1 MDALQKLLFQR
12 AAVRGETVVLHDEFS
27 RSVEH
32 QHLPLA
38 VRRLA
43 GEVTASA
50 LLAAAALEFDG
61 TVLLQIAGDGPIK
74 LLVAEVRPGLL
85 FRVSVTMRED
95 AGEIS
100 ADAGMTELVN
110 AGGRGRCALILDQTG
125 RDPDTQPYQGVVSLA
140 GETFAEAMTN
150 YFATSEQVETKIKLA
165 SDESGVGGLML
176 QKMPLLGGKALPED
190 FDEEGWQRLKIFA
203 DTVKSEELLT
213 LDPEE
218 INRRLFWEE
227 SPNVTLE
234 ARPEFKC
241 RCSDEGVRSMILSLG
256 REEAE
261 TIIAERGSIDVTCH
275 FCGQVRSFDSAD
287 VASLFA
293 GAPAQPRT
301 LN

>member
-12 AAVRGETVVLHDEFS
+12 AAVRGETVVLHDEFL

-61 TVLLQIAGDGPIK
+61 TVLLQIAGDGPVK
-74 LLVAEVRPGLL
+74 LLVAEVRPGLA
-85 FRVSVTMRED
+85 FRVSVTMRDD

-125 RDPDTQPYQGVVSLA
+125 RDPDMQPYQGVVSLS
-140 GETFAEAMTN
+140 GNTFAEAMTN
-150 YFATSEQVETKIKLA
+150 YFAASEQVETTIKLA
-165 SDESGVGGLML
+165 SDETGVGGLML

-190 FDEEGWQRLKIFA
+190 FDEEGWQRLKLFA

-213 LDPEE
+213 LAPED

-234 ARPEFKC
+234 AAPVFKC
-241 RCSDEGVRSMILSLG
+241 RCSDQGVQNMIRSLG
-256 REEAE
+256 REEADA
-261 TIIAERGSIDVTCH
+261 IIAERGSIDVTCH

-287 VASLFA
+287 VAALFA
-293 GAPAQPRT
+293 GTAELSKT